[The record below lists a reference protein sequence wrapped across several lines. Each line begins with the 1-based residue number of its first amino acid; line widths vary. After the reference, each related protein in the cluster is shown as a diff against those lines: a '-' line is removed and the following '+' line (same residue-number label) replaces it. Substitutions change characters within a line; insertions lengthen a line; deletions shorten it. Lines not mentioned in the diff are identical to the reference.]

1 MQKYCKDFDFLKKHI
16 PDASKFDTM
25 EFFKQRLLSASR
37 IFALYKDN
45 NKREDAGFVPY
56 ADMLNHEAPSK
67 LNCRWRWDDAQH
79 GFIVEAVLD
88 IPRGE

>member
-1 MQKYCKDFDFLKKHI
+1 MKVYCKDFDFLKEHI

-45 NKREDAGFVPY
+45 GKRKEAGFVPY
-56 ADMLNHEAPSK
+56 ADMLNHEGTSK
-67 LNCRWRWDDAQH
+67 LNCRWRWDDAQQ
-79 GFIVEAVLD
+79 GFIMEAMLD